1 LRISGWGD
9 GGDFKLVVFTIGNAD
24 LDLAAW
30 AWARDF
36 DLVGD
41 FFFFKS
47 RFVFRNVCNVA
58 QRRSLSVAKHYDCTY
73 GVK

>member
-41 FFFFKS
+41 FFFLNPDLYS
-47 RFVFRNVCNVA
+47 ATRATWHRGG
-58 QRRSLSVAKHYDCTY
+58 RSV
-73 GVK
+73 